1 MESDIINETV
11 SQLSRL
17 VGIVYIPK
25 IEISGD
31 INKSKDDAFGII
43 EYHINEILSILKIFG
58 EFMTD

>member
-1 MESDIINETV
+1 M
-11 SQLSRL
+11 
-17 VGIVYIPK
+17 GIVYIPK

-58 EFMTD
+58 DFMTEEPNTHHLQYLECIL

>member
-1 MESDIINETV
+1 
-11 SQLSRL
+11 